1 MTPVAT
7 PGKARGLERAGIPRS
22 ISWGYVGV
30 LLFMIAVGLESSW
43 LSPYLVGHG
52 ISVTV
57 VAAVFTTYGFAVSIS
72 AWFSGVLFEVL
83 GARRTMLLAFVLF
96 AVGSAIF
103 IGIGIQAKTPWAL
116 FVGYAVKGFAYP
128 LFSYSF
134 LVWIAYRAN
143 PDRLGAAYG
152 WFWFAFSGG
161 MSVVGAYGSEV
172 LINLIGNVALLWA
185 NIGIAAL
192 GLIAMI
198 VLNRDS
204 MPPSGARGKKA
215 GRELSMLV
223 TVIKEQPRLLLVI
236 AIRIVNT
243 LPQFAFPIF
252 MPLYLRSLGF
262 PTSQWLTIWGTVWLA
277 NIVFNLVAGYVGDIF
292 GWKKIICIVGGI
304 GGAVFTIAFFYTP
317 ALFGHNYVALMI
329 AGLLLGA
336 AVAGFVPMDA
346 VVANYLPDSKGA
358 AISSMNFGAGL
369 SSLVGPLIVAVV
381 AVPLGYSGVAW
392 ILAALYV
399 FVAITIWFVSPRQ
412 RAATDQQSLQLQGKD

>member
-1 MTPVAT
+1 MTAVAT

-43 LSPYLVGHG
+43 LSPYLVGRG

-83 GARRTMLLAFVLF
+83 GARRTMLLAFVMF

-116 FVGYAVKGFAYP
+116 FAGYAVKGFAYP

-143 PDRLGAAYG
+143 PGRLGAAYG

-161 MSVVGAYGSEV
+161 MSVAGAYGSEV
-172 LINLIGNVALLWA
+172 LIKLIGNVALLWA

-215 GRELSMLV
+215 GKELSMLV

-292 GWKKIICIVGGI
+292 GWKKIISIVGGI
-304 GGAVFTIAFFYTP
+304 GGAVFTIGFFYTP
-317 ALFGHNYVALMI
+317 VLFGHNYVALMI